1 MGGCMSEKKKPEE
14 GGEKVEAGS
23 RPAASGKIS
32 EDELRTAIDRIFD
45 EYDKD
50 KNGSLDKKEVLN
62 LLNNSLGKTNMTE
75 KDVKDFMSKVDSDG
89 SNSIEKGE
97 LFRIYKQ
104 LFC

>member
-1 MGGCMSEKKKPEE
+1 MSEKSKKPEE
-14 GGEKVEAGS
+14 GGDKVEAGS
-23 RPAASGKIS
+23 RPAAPGKIS
-32 EDELRTAIDRIFD
+32 EDELRTAIDRIYE

-50 KNGSLDKKEVLN
+50 KNGSLDKKEILS
-62 LLNNSLGKTNMTE
+62 LLNNSLGRTNMTE

>member
-1 MGGCMSEKKKPEE
+1 MSEKSKKPEE
-14 GGEKVEAGS
+14 GGDKVEEGS
-23 RPAASGKIS
+23 RPAAPGKIS
-32 EDELRTAIDRIFD
+32 EDELRTAIDRIYE

-50 KNGSLDKKEVLN
+50 KNGSLDKKEILS
-62 LLNNSLGKTNMTE
+62 LLNNSLGRTNMTE